1 MRYKWQDLAQPL
13 CSELVELVLS
23 AKPMRH
29 PYISTLTLLWQMM
42 LLNWGQLFVAQV
54 VPTLITLSSKDTY
67 QISDREERTM
77 CVLLCISVVVCVKE
91 GACVCSSVLLTY
103 AVPPA
108 ILNCSPQWLAL
119 WSKVT
124 GSLFSLSL
132 SSLPSVTP
140 FLLLLTFLLFIYP
153 VFFYVYVFAPS
164 TPFVLTSN
172 CPTLFMLWWLH
183 CCLIVGHLIILKDE
197 LQNISVI
204 PV

>member
-1 MRYKWQDLAQPL
+1 MAGLGSTTLLRTGGAGAFSQANEAPL
-13 CSELVELVLS
+13 YFYSNF
-23 AKPMRH
+23 
-29 PYISTLTLLWQMM
+29 TLTNDAIELRAAICSPGCSNIDNIVKQRYLPNQWQ
-42 LLNWGQLFVAQV
+42 
-54 VPTLITLSSKDTY
+54 
-67 QISDREERTM
+67 RRTM